1 MTKQIFETASIGG
14 LALKNRL
21 VRASIWENMAAPG
34 GHPTDKLISFYE
46 ELAAG
51 GVGLIITGYI
61 AVNKET
67 GTDGELSGIYDDA
80 FIPEYRKLTDAVHAK
95 GGRIAAQ
102 IVYRGSLAGDAATK
116 ACGACRR
123 CATRPAASRPVR

>member
-1 MTKQIFETASIGG
+1 MKKLFETEKLGS
-14 LALKNRL
+14 LTLKNRL
-21 VRASIWENMAAPG
+21 VRASIWENMSAPG
-34 GHPTDKLISFYE
+34 GHPTDKMISFYE

-102 IVYRGSLAGDAATK
+102 IVYRGSLAGGGGK
-116 ACGACRR
+116 RMGHVCGAPQNQRR
-123 CATRPAASRPVR
+123 HAPVR